1 MYNYVHDSIE
11 NRVRSI
17 ACRIMSKVVHMHICF
32 NIIKKFKFGPSNVDK
47 SWSMACTFMTCE
59 EQLCIF
65 GLGDK
70 GVTID

>member
-47 SWSMACTFMTCE
+47 S
-59 EQLCIF
+59 
-65 GLGDK
+65 
-70 GVTID
+70 